1 MGEIFYSFDECFG
14 RIDHFAAS
22 PVPLCAGKR
31 FACGTQ
37 TPFELGGRRDLGS
50 LGVTSDWVFSIVPAP
65 SCVGTINTELK
76 SPRYLFL
83 VPIADLFSYF

>member
-1 MGEIFYSFDECFG
+1 MNALAVSNTLRQPQFLYVLEKVRRLI
-14 RIDHFAAS
+14 
-22 PVPLCAGKR
+22 
-31 FACGTQ
+31 Q

-76 SPRYLFL
+76 SQQNLFL